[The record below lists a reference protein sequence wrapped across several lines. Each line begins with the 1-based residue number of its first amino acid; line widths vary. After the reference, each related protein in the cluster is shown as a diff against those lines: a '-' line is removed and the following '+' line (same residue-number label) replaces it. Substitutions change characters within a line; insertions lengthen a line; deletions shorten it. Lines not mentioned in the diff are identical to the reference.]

1 MEKPESEEDEDG
13 AIYRAKSLVNCDSP
27 SNLSITRT
35 KSRSHSRSRSRS
47 RSRSSSSSSS
57 ELEVDSPPPPR
68 ILHSPYTELHHVS
81 QSKQPD
87 SHQLKTHSSTRLT
100 CAQQTKKS
108 ESFSMS
114 ALLRDDQPKTSKS
127 PASSNNSFENIRF
140 VQLFDYSRLSH
151 NTPWMIHIN
160 ADPRRACCCCRL
172 VQFSLE
178 LRDRRLAGFS
188 NSYHRNLYKL
198 TDYPSL
204 YMFSQADHRIHKS
217 MIKTYCRGLYFIHF
231 HYLRCFSKV
240 NSSNSSKTRPH
251 YQGKSNRTQI
261 EICIFRPI
269 TYCAESDYMLSRY
282 PPPTPED
289 ILRFRHLMQQ
299 NNNSNQPT
307 NAAHLGFTHPHYP
320 HHHLFMRPGIMGP
333 IGDVYSCIK
342 CEKMFSTPH
351 GLEVHARRSHN
362 GKRPYACELCNK
374 TFGHEI
380 SLSQH
385 R

>member
-1 MEKPESEEDEDG
+1 
-13 AIYRAKSLVNCDSP
+13 
-27 SNLSITRT
+27 
-35 KSRSHSRSRSRS
+35 
-47 RSRSSSSSSS
+47 
-57 ELEVDSPPPPR
+57 
-68 ILHSPYTELHHVS
+68 
-81 QSKQPD
+81 
-87 SHQLKTHSSTRLT
+87 
-100 CAQQTKKS
+100 
-108 ESFSMS
+108 
-114 ALLRDDQPKTSKS
+114 
-127 PASSNNSFENIRF
+127 
-140 VQLFDYSRLSH
+140 
-151 NTPWMIHIN
+151 MIHIN
-160 ADPRRACCCCRL
+160 ADPRCACCCCRL
-172 VQFSLE
+172 VQISLE

-188 NSYHRNLYKL
+188 NSYHTNLYKL

-204 YMFSQADHRIHKS
+204 YSLHSCFLKQTIVSTNLWSKRTVEAFISSISTICDASARSTAATAAKRGRTIRVSRIGHKS
-217 MIKTYCRGLYFIHF
+217 KFA
-231 HYLRCFSKV
+231 FSDRLLIV
-240 NSSNSSKTRPH
+240 PN
-251 YQGKSNRTQI
+251 
-261 EICIFRPI
+261 PI
-269 TYCAESDYMLSRY
+269 MLSRY

-385 R
+385 RWVAQLTHGFSAGCLKFSKYIIFPISKTELYTMSRKCSSANSAAKLSRGRAHYRRISLFTVTHDLIHAGSAANDSIRSPIWRRWGSANWLIEHKVKYW